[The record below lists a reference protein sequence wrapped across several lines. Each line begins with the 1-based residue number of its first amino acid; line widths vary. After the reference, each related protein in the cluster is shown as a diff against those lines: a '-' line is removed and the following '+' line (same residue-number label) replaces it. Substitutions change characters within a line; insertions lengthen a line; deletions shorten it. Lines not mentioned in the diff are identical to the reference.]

1 MDRFLIKNSSTRKRP
16 LLAECTD
23 TVTLPEKAKL
33 RKNEDD
39 RLLAEHLTWKEIRA
53 EGLSCDYTLLYTKT
67 EADVIFQQ
75 LEREITYFPEDL
87 SRVQVYGKWHN
98 VPRKQ
103 VTYGDDGLSYKFSG
117 ITLSPK
123 PWIPLLNSIRDRVEL
138 ATGHTFNFVLI
149 NRYKDGND
157 HIGEHRDDE
166 KDLVPHSPIASVS
179 FGACRDF
186 IFRHRDTRCKNP
198 TRQIESQKLELA
210 NGSLLMMNFPTN
222 VYWYHSLPVRKKVL
236 APRVNLTFRKII
248 PNCERKNTP

>member
-103 VTYGDDGLSYKFSG
+103 TDTHE
-117 ITLSPK
+117 ITT
-123 PWIPLLNSIRDRVEL
+123 IFLL
-138 ATGHTFNFVLI
+138 
-149 NRYKDGND
+149 
-157 HIGEHRDDE
+157 
-166 KDLVPHSPIASVS
+166 
-179 FGACRDF
+179 
-186 IFRHRDTRCKNP
+186 
-198 TRQIESQKLELA
+198 
-210 NGSLLMMNFPTN
+210 
-222 VYWYHSLPVRKKVL
+222 
-236 APRVNLTFRKII
+236 
-248 PNCERKNTP
+248 